1 MNNLL
6 FFGLGGAALATA
18 AAATW
23 SAHIIERP
31 AQYQRVHVAARA
43 PTPTGDRIYLNEAQ
57 LIQAKATGVLDR
69 DVKSILNVR
78 KRMNYGD
85 FVWNDRNVADGP
97 VWVRVDLKK
106 QILSVF
112 RGGNE
117 IGTTV
122 ILYGATEKETPVG
135 TFPVL
140 GKSRD
145 YRSRTYDNA
154 PMPYSLH
161 LTKDG
166 VAIHGSDVRWGRA
179 THGCVGVPVK
189 FAEKLF
195 GEVSKGDPVVIV
207 SRGRTA

>member
-6 FFGLGGAALATA
+6 VLGLGGAALATV

-23 SAHIIERP
+23 SAQLVERP
-31 AQYQRVHVAARA
+31 AQYQRVHVSARA
-43 PTPTGDRIYLNEAQ
+43 PTPTGDRIYLNDAQ

-78 KRMNYGD
+78 KRMTYGE
-85 FVWNDRNVADGP
+85 FIWNDRGVPEGP
-97 VWVRVDLKK
+97 VWIRVDLKK

-112 RGGNE
+112 RDGQE

-140 GKSRD
+140 GKSKD

-161 LTKDG
+161 LTADG

-195 GEVSKGDPVVIV
+195 GEVSKGDEVVIV
-207 SRGRTA
+207 SKGRSA